1 MNSPSRDIT
10 QILNDVHS
18 GDEDAKSELLEL
30 AYDQL
35 KRLAGTMMRSE
46 REGHT
51 LQPTALVNEAAIKL
65 FGEIPKIASRD
76 RAYFFGAMTT
86 AMRRVLID
94 HARARNAA
102 RRGGGQWVKENLDS
116 VLDAVEQES
125 NVDLVTLDDAL
136 NKLEELNP
144 RQSQVV
150 SLRFFGGLSMPEIAK
165 QLDSSLSTIEKDWR
179 VARAWL
185 HSQLGGE

>member
-86 AMRRVLID
+86 AMRRVLI
-94 HARARNAA
+94 N
-102 RRGGGQWVKENLDS
+102 
-116 VLDAVEQES
+116 
-125 NVDLVTLDDAL
+125 
-136 NKLEELNP
+136 
-144 RQSQVV
+144 
-150 SLRFFGGLSMPEIAK
+150 
-165 QLDSSLSTIEKDWR
+165 
-179 VARAWL
+179 
-185 HSQLGGE
+185 